1 MSLHSIIAVLFVVL
15 VSGGVSP
22 VRAQSQPSLADIA
35 KKEAERRQEVQKPA
49 KTYTNKDLGE
59 PPTGSPAPASK
70 DDAGK
75 ASAAA
80 AESKSAEAAESK
92 KDPADAKADAKNQD
106 KDKPV
111 EPVKDQAYWAGR
123 KKQLTTELDRNQ
135 TYTEA
140 LQSRINALTR
150 DFTARDDPAQ
160 RAAIE
165 LDRQKALRE
174 LDRLKKA
181 IVDGKKALADLD
193 EEARRAGV
201 PPGWLR

>member
-1 MSLHSIIAVLFVVL
+1 MRLHPVVAVLPIL
-15 VSGGVSP
+15 LLSGGLTL

-35 KKEAERRQEVQKPA
+35 KKEADRRQEVQKPA

-80 AESKSAEAAESK
+80 AESKKAA
-92 KDPADAKADAKNQD
+92 ADAKADAKNQD
-106 KDKPV
+106 KDKPA

-123 KKQLTTELDRNQ
+123 KKQLTTELDRDQ

-165 LDRQKALRE
+165 LDRQKAIRE
-174 LDRLKKA
+174 RDRLKKA
-181 IVDGKKALADLD
+181 IVGGKKALADLD